1 MGMTIDQSAFVYHPF
16 LPKWSSYMFAAALSF
31 IFCNQMKS
39 TSKLLGSI
47 LPNQNELRTFV
58 TTCLNLFCYLSQIWP
73 KCTWGLF
80 RTLDSWE
87 KLVQKSLPWLRAVDV
102 GGGGGRSPTLLVIC
116 PTFVP
121 ISSHH
126 QTRENWESWN
136 LMFELS
142 ILCFIIPSD
151 KPSLGKQVPKTLQL
165 GSFLL

>member
-39 TSKLLGSI
+39 TSKLLVSI
-47 LPNQNELRTFV
+47 LLDQNELRTFV

-102 GGGGGRSPTLLVIC
+102 GGGGGRPHFTGHLSYICSNILPNKRKLRISKSNVWTEYTLFQHSFSPAVT
-116 PTFVP
+116 
-121 ISSHH
+121 S
-126 QTRENWESWN
+126 
-136 LMFELS
+136 
-142 ILCFIIPSD
+142 
-151 KPSLGKQVPKTLQL
+151 K
-165 GSFLL
+165 